1 MIKLL
6 YKNGISPFTE
16 NNKRVDS
23 YEYANL
29 NSTKEINNFLN
40 QLNK

>member
-6 YKNGISPFTE
+6 YKNGISPFTK
-16 NNKRVDS
+16 NNKNIDA

-29 NSTKEINNFLN
+29 NSTKEMNKFLD
-40 QLNK
+40 QLIS